1 MLYIDLMIN
10 RLRKSNF
17 VRLFNKTPQ
26 GVVCPHFYELILSN
40 GCPFNCLYC
49 YLKLTF
55 RGEKSPV
62 LFTNPWDQIEKE
74 LEKFESGVFSTGEL
88 ADSLA
93 IIPPLLEPATNYFR
107 KQKDKFLLLTT
118 KSENIDILLD
128 MAPTPQVWVSFSV
141 NSEKAWEKFEIK
153 TPHPYRRLEAAKRL
167 REAGWKVRFRID
179 PIIEE
184 TGIDGYKY
192 IVERV
197 RDLEPDAVTVGTL
210 RQFPGLFRFEKQAPR
225 MGLSKSPDGRMRY
238 SLKVRADIYQRIA
251 DWLGI
256 QPALCKETDELWGT
270 LGWEFK
276 ACNCTIIN
284 KPTSADQNNFPEY
297 PGSPRLAS
305 IS

>member
-74 LEKFESGVFSTGEL
+74 LEKFDSGVFSTGEL

-93 IIPPLLEPATNYFR
+93 IIPPLLEPATDYFR
-107 KQKDKFLLLTT
+107 KQKNKFLLLTT

-141 NSEKAWEKFEIK
+141 NSENAWEKFENK

-167 REAGWKVRFRID
+167 KEAGWKVRFRID

-184 TGIDGYKY
+184 TGIDSYKG
-192 IVERV
+192 IAERV
-197 RDLEPDAVTVGTL
+197 RDLDADVVTVGTL
-210 RQFPGLFRFEKQAPR
+210 RQFPGLFRFEKDAPR
-225 MGLSKSPDGRMRY
+225 KGLSRSPDGRMRY
-238 SLKVRADIYQRIA
+238 PLHVRADIYRRIA
-251 DWLGI
+251 DWLKM
-256 QPALCKETDELWGT
+256 QPSLCKETEELWKT
-270 LGWEFK
+270 LRWDLNG
-276 ACNCTIIN
+276 CNCTMIN
-284 KPTSADQNNFPEY
+284 KPTNAHLRLFPEY
-297 PGSPRLAS
+297 SESPHLAS